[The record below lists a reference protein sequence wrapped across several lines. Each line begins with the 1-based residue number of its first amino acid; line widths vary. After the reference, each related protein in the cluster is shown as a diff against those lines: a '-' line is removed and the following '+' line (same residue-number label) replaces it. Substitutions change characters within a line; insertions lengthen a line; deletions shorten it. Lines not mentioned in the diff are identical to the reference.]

1 MATTAQELKEICSR
15 MDQMRNLIN
24 QNPRQAT
31 ELFYEHP
38 ELYGQIKEIVALLRE
53 WQQDMTDV
61 NVRRTNLDL

>member
-1 MATTAQELKEICSR
+1 MATTAQELKEICLR

-38 ELYGQIKEIVALLRE
+38 ELYGQIKEIVSLLRE
-53 WQQDMTDV
+53 WQNDV
-61 NVRRTNLDL
+61 TEVKVRRTKLDL